1 MKYYY
6 FRIIKYHATILILVV
21 APLVDCD
28 RETRE
33 IWMRRSGCWR
43 LWLWVWLAAPA
54 CGMAAE
60 SSAQDYPL
68 KPVRLLVGFT
78 AGGVVDTTARLLAQN
93 LSQPLGQSVV
103 VENRPGASGAIAA
116 ERVATAAPDGY
127 TLLLIS
133 TTDTVLPALNSK
145 LPYDLE
151 RGFAAV
157 GLVTRGTFVLAV
169 HPSVP
174 ARNVKELVA
183 IARSQPG
190 KLNYSSPGVG
200 TSSYLAAELFNLM
213 AKTKIVHVPYKGGS
227 DAIVAVVSGQ
237 IDISYPSIPALRPFL
252 ESGRLKPLAVT
263 SARRASSISTIPTLA
278 ESGLPGYDRSSWY
291 GVIAPAAVPKQV
303 IARLNAAIGAA
314 VHVPEMGDA
323 LNRQGL
329 EPQTGTPEQFA
340 AFIRDQIRQ
349 NAELIRSIG
358 VKAE

>member
-1 MKYYY
+1 VTAC
-6 FRIIKYHATILILVV
+6 I
-21 APLVDCD
+21 
-28 RETRE
+28 
-33 IWMRRSGCWR
+33 
-43 LWLWVWLAAPA
+43 AAGA
-54 CGMAAE
+54 

-78 AGGVVDTTARLLAQN
+78 TGGVVDTTARLLAQN
-93 LSQPLGQSVV
+93 LAQPLGQSVV

-116 ERVATAAPDGY
+116 ERVVAAAPDGY

-133 TTDTVLPALNSK
+133 TTDTALPALNPK

-174 ARNVKELVA
+174 ARNANELIA
-183 IARSQPG
+183 IARAQPG

-200 TSSYLAAELFNLM
+200 TSSYLAAELFNQM
-213 AKTKIVHVPYKGGS
+213 AKTKITHVAYKGGS

-252 ESGRLKPLAVT
+252 ESGRLRPLAVT
-263 SARRASSISTIPTLA
+263 SARRASSLPAIPTLA

-291 GVIAPAAVPKQV
+291 GVVAPAAVPKQIV
-303 IARLNAAIGAA
+303 ARLNAAIAAA
-314 VHVPEMGDA
+314 VQVPEMNEA

-340 AFIRDQIRQ
+340 AFIRSQIRQ

-358 VKAE
+358 TKPE

>member
-1 MKYYY
+1 
-6 FRIIKYHATILILVV
+6 
-21 APLVDCD
+21 
-28 RETRE
+28 
-33 IWMRRSGCWR
+33 MRRQGCRR
-43 LWLWVWLAAPA
+43 LSPWLAAA
-54 CGMAAE
+54 TFTLTTA
-60 SSAQDYPL
+60 SFAQDYPL
-68 KPVRLLVGFT
+68 KPIRLLVGFT

-93 LSQPLGQSVV
+93 LSQPVGQTVV

-116 ERVATAAPDGY
+116 ERVAAAAPDGY

-133 TTDTVLPALNSK
+133 TTDTVLPALNPK

-151 RGFAAV
+151 RGFTAV

-174 ARNVKELVA
+174 ARNAKELIA
-183 IARSQPG
+183 IARAQPG

-213 AKTKIVHVPYKGGS
+213 AKTKIAHVPYKGGS

-252 ESGRLKPLAVT
+252 DSSRLRPLAVT
-263 SARRASSISTIPTLA
+263 SARRASSIPTIPTLA

-291 GVIAPAAVPKQV
+291 GVIAPAAVPKQIV
-303 IARLNAAIGAA
+303 ARLNAAIGTA
-314 VHVPEMGDA
+314 VNVPEMGSA

-329 EPQTGTPEQFA
+329 EPHTGTPEQFA
-340 AFIRDQIRQ
+340 AFIRDQIRE

-358 VKAE
+358 TKPE